1 MSIDSAEQMQSGFT
15 DMERDIIVVGASAGG
30 VEALRFLAGTFP
42 PQMPAAVFIV
52 LHTPAW
58 ARSELPA
65 LLTRSG
71 PLPASHAHDGSRF
84 EAGQIYVAPPDY
96 HLLIEDQR
104 TVLWRGPK
112 ENRNRPAV
120 NTLFRSA
127 AGAYGPRVTGVVLT
141 GALDDGS
148 AGLWWIRR
156 HGGAAVVQD
165 PAEAAFPDMPR
176 SGLECVDS
184 AHVARLHEMGS
195 LLSRLAMGEEEFQ
208 TCREKRA

>member
-1 MSIDSAEQMQSGFT
+1 MVAK
-15 DMERDIIVVGASAGG
+15 MERDIIVVGASAGG
-30 VEALRFLAGTFP
+30 VEALSTFASTLP
-42 PQMPAAVFIV
+42 PKMPAAIFVV
-52 LHTPAW
+52 LHTLPW

-65 LLTRSG
+65 VLARHG
-71 PLPASHAHDGSRF
+71 PLPAFHAQHEQLF
-84 EAGQIYVAPPDY
+84 EAGRIYIAPPDY

-112 ENRNRPAV
+112 ENRSRPAV

-127 AGAYGPRVTGVVLT
+127 AGAFGARVTGVVLT

-165 PAEAAFPDMPR
+165 PSEARFPDMPR
-176 SGLECVDS
+176 SALEYVDS
-184 AHVARLHEMGS
+184 AYVVRLDEMGS
-195 LLSRLAMGEEEFQ
+195 LLTRLAIGEEEFEPCKQ
-208 TCREKRA
+208 KRA